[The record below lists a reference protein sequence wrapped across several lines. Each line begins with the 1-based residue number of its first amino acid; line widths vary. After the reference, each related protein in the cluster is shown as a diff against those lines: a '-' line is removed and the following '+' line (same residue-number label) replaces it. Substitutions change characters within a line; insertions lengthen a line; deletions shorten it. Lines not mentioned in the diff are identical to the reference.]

1 MQPRS
6 RAITHKSG
14 VVCVGP
20 MRQSVRSP
28 GDPSGKLIRGQCRST
43 AGDGTP
49 AICSP
54 PRSKSLPAAPL
65 LIRGGGVFCNPGYLQ
80 AVRSNRI
87 HAISAMQARIGPLQA
102 FVNNPGVNN
111 PGRQFCRMQKMP
123 PEKPPLLEARNLVRR
138 HPDGRRW
145 LLDDV
150 SLEVHAAARISVT
163 GPSGAGKTLLL
174 RALAMLDPLDGGQL
188 FWKGRPVVGKDV
200 PRFRR
205 DLLYLHQRS
214 AMLQQTV
221 EAALRR
227 PFLLA
232 VHRQRQFDR
241 GRLVGWLGELGRGE
255 SFLRKRTDDLSGGET
270 QIVAL
275 LRALQLDPENVPT
288 TSRAARRKSWH
299 FFGHSNSTPAYCCW
313 TSRPRRSIRRQPRR
327 SRNC

>member
-1 MQPRS
+1 
-6 RAITHKSG
+6 
-14 VVCVGP
+14 
-20 MRQSVRSP
+20 
-28 GDPSGKLIRGQCRST
+28 
-43 AGDGTP
+43 
-49 AICSP
+49 
-54 PRSKSLPAAPL
+54 
-65 LIRGGGVFCNPGYLQ
+65 
-80 AVRSNRI
+80 
-87 HAISAMQARIGPLQA
+87 MQARIGPLQA

-275 LRALQLDPENVPT
+275 LRALQLDPSVLLLDEPTAALDSST
-288 TSRAARRKSWH
+288 TSAVEELLKRRLAESPH
-299 FFGHSNSTPAYCCW
+299 APAMVW
-313 TSRPRRSIRRQPRR
+313 VTHDAKQGRRVAERTLRMEAGRLQGAE
-327 SRNC
+327 